1 MKAPQNDPKVS
12 VVRIAIWHNLP
23 SGGGKRALHDQ
34 VRGLSARG
42 HYLESWCPPSADQEL
57 LSIGDL
63 VTENIIALEDFEG
76 RSPRAVAARLVGGGT
91 KIPARLKA
99 MDRHSQICAQQINKG
114 GFDVVLGSS
123 SQLLAVTG
131 LARYLSIPTVLY
143 LHEPYRMLYEAQPR
157 LVWAALPKPERLDL
171 GAVRER
177 LYDALWVHALRI
189 QAREEVS
196 GAKAY
201 DRVLANS
208 HFTRESILRAYGID
222 AAVCYPGVDTD
233 LFFDQGLTRGRL
245 VVGLGAFIP
254 PKRVEVAIEAVGRI
268 SRDRPGLAWVGNCA
282 DRSYMAEL
290 VSLANRRRVTFT
302 PYVGISQEKLCRV
315 LNEAAVMVYAPR
327 LEPFGYA
334 PVEAAACG
342 LPVVARAEGGVR
354 ETVVN
359 DVTGFLVEDDDELPV
374 ALERVLD
381 DPALAGRMG
390 LGGRERAQ
398 SVWSLSAAIDR
409 LESHLV
415 EVAAGRR
422 AGGD

>member
-91 KIPARLKA
+91 RIPARLKA

-143 LHEPYRMLYEAQPR
+143 LH
-157 LVWAALPKPERLDL
+157 AAVP
-171 GAVRER
+171 
-177 LYDALWVHALRI
+177 DALRGPTAPRVGGAAKTRASRPWGGPASVFTTRCGTALRI
-189 QAREEVS
+189 QQREEVS

-268 SRDRPGLAWVGNCA
+268 SRDRPGLA
-282 DRSYMAEL
+282 S
-290 VSLANRRRVTFT
+290 
-302 PYVGISQEKLCRV
+302 
-315 LNEAAVMVYAPR
+315 
-327 LEPFGYA
+327 
-334 PVEAAACG
+334 
-342 LPVVARAEGGVR
+342 
-354 ETVVN
+354 
-359 DVTGFLVEDDDELPV
+359 
-374 ALERVLD
+374 
-381 DPALAGRMG
+381 GR
-390 LGGRERAQ
+390 
-398 SVWSLSAAIDR
+398 
-409 LESHLV
+409 
-415 EVAAGRR
+415 
-422 AGGD
+422 

>member
-1 MKAPQNDPKVS
+1 
-12 VVRIAIWHNLP
+12 
-23 SGGGKRALHDQ
+23 
-34 VRGLSARG
+34 
-42 HYLESWCPPSADQEL
+42 
-57 LSIGDL
+57 
-63 VTENIIALEDFEG
+63 
-76 RSPRAVAARLVGGGT
+76 
-91 KIPARLKA
+91 
-99 MDRHSQICAQQINKG
+99 
-114 GFDVVLGSS
+114 
-123 SQLLAVTG
+123 
-131 LARYLSIPTVLY
+131 
-143 LHEPYRMLYEAQPR
+143 
-157 LVWAALPKPERLDL
+157 
-171 GAVRER
+171 
-177 LYDALWVHALRI
+177 
-189 QAREEVS
+189 
-196 GAKAY
+196 
-201 DRVLANS
+201 
-208 HFTRESILRAYGID
+208 
-222 AAVCYPGVDTD
+222 
-233 LFFDQGLTRGRL
+233 
-245 VVGLGAFIP
+245 
-254 PKRVEVAIEAVGRI
+254 
-268 SRDRPGLAWVGNCA
+268 
-282 DRSYMAEL
+282 MAEL
-290 VSLANRRRVTFT
+290 VSLANRRGVTFT

-342 LPVVARAEGGVR
+342 LPVVARAEGGVG